1 MRTERLRTVSIV
13 LPALLALALLVG
25 APGASA
31 CQFPDLVLTPPG
43 GSGAPVHPGD
53 PVGFSASNVDPP
65 TGGQPGGTFTVHV
78 AGHDFSVTNQ
88 GPNPGVQGSF
98 QMPDLGDSSKTV
110 YVTGTTSHEGDTWQ
124 TNKTVTLN
132 YEPATP
138 PSGPPPG
145 GGGPGPG
152 GGHGGRGHSGTQN
165 QQGTNGVSNLGGT
178 TSSGTSSS
186 AQANAT
192 SSSAASSSAGDAVPA
207 TGSSGSGPEQGGASL
222 PVSTSAVA
230 RAHQELQRS
239 DAAAAGARH
248 RSKAPEGLRRQ
259 LPPRS
264 DSTSVVPGEVAIP
277 GYAVLGLAA
286 LIVVAGGTALA
297 LRAMRR
303 GGGAA
308 GADGS
313 AGHPWL
319 PPPVQLEM
327 DLRGRLIEAE
337 LQEMIAEERAR
348 QLLTREPAEPTH
360 RSSGERTP
368 ASNTA

>member
-1 MRTERLRTVSIV
+1 MRRERLRAVSIV
-13 LPALLALALLVG
+13 LPAVLALALLVG
-25 APGASA
+25 APEAYA

-98 QMPDLGDSSKTV
+98 QMPNLGGSSKTV

-132 YEPATP
+132 YQPAATP
-138 PSGPPPG
+138 SGASPG
-145 GGGPGPG
+145 GEGPGPG
-152 GGHGGRGHSGTQN
+152 GGHGGGGHSASQN
-165 QQGTNGVSNLGGT
+165 QQPTNGVSNVGGS

-192 SSSAASSSAGDAVPA
+192 SSSAARSSAGDAAPA
-207 TGSSGSGPEQGGASL
+207 TGSSGTGGEQGGASL
-222 PVSTSAVA
+222 PVGTSAVA
-230 RAHQELQRS
+230 HAHQELQPGG
-239 DAAAAGARH
+239 AATGAKH
-248 RSKAPEGLRRQ
+248 RSKASEELRRR
-259 LPPRS
+259 LPPPS
-264 DSTSVVPGEVAIP
+264 DSTSAVPGQVAIP

-313 AGHPWL
+313 AAHPWL

-348 QLLTREPAEPTH
+348 QLLTGEPGAQPP
-360 RSSGERTP
+360 RSSEERTP
-368 ASNTA
+368 ASSTA